1 MKKNESE
8 HFVYLTPPTNE
19 TKNNLLNFDLE
30 KVVSI
35 LEKLNLNSTHSP
47 SPPKKTTPIKT
58 NYMEKL
64 INKHNKTIDML
75 KKS

>member
-1 MKKNESE
+1 LKKNECE
-8 HFVYLTPPTNE
+8 HFVYLTPPSKE

-47 SPPKKTTPIKT
+47 SLPKKTTPIKT